1 MDRQFSWNLGT
12 YASLT
17 SFHPTVCKCTMPLHK
32 WTGQGTFQASEYSA
46 AKLSRLQHG
55 QSLKANTKW
64 TFMADEY
71 CVGPVGTNRPAHTN
85 KFLMK
90 HTDSRF
96 CHWSQQR
103 NNLPI
108 RLQLTKHPWQYAVR
122 RNLYRHSAWL
132 KIVLLSTPTNRRNRY
147 KYGVWKTPQLYASW

>member
-1 MDRQFSWNLGT
+1 MHRPVAESFANREWKLKYGTTSLSSNHAHLEMMLHLSLNQRRSVVSFKHHMDRQFSWNLGT

-64 TFMADEY
+64 TFTADKY

-96 CHWSQQR
+96 CH
-103 NNLPI
+103 N
-108 RLQLTKHPWQYAVR
+108 
-122 RNLYRHSAWL
+122 
-132 KIVLLSTPTNRRNRY
+132 
-147 KYGVWKTPQLYASW
+147 